1 MTKHE
6 RKRERAARAAIGGIT
21 AKDLKESMKKI
32 VEYAKPY
39 TEIFSRSELGGHFV
53 EMITGF
59 TSNLERKS
67 AEPIAVMH
75 GLARRPIQHFV
86 GGSKWPWEPLMK
98 RERQEVAQE
107 IGIEDGSL
115 ILDGSATPKKGTETV
130 GVKRQWCGRLGKQDN
145 CVIGVYATYVG
156 TCDAAALVASELYL
170 PEEWVKDA
178 ARREAVFVPAEV
190 VYRTQPAIARDI
202 VTTLAGELPFAWVM
216 GDDEYGRSKAFR
228 DNVRGLGKNYIMDVP
243 KNTVVRRV
251 RKGTVGRLPKKR
263 LSVQKVVRHM
273 PASDW
278 STFHVRDGEKGP
290 IMVRAAMVPV
300 RTERDAG
307 TTGALGHRWV
317 EETFVVIETL
327 DGKDR
332 WYCLAHAAPGTTL
345 LEFVRR
351 AGIRHRIE
359 ETFEEAKGEVGLDHF
374 EVRSWHGWH
383 HHMTMGMIAHWF
395 LLREKRRLG
404 KKSAGSD
411 HQHDPHGHRTAL
423 LPADT
428 GALREHRELP
438 PDAERGSATSAF
450 PCAWS
455 GCTTTTTLAMN

>member
-1 MTKHE
+1 MIKSE
-6 RKRERAARAAIGGIT
+6 RKREKAARAAIGEIT
-21 AKDLKESMKKI
+21 GKDLKESMRKI
-32 VEYAKPY
+32 ERYARPY
-39 TEIFSRSELGGHFV
+39 KEIFSRSELGGHFV
-53 EMITGF
+53 EMMTGL

-75 GLARRPIQHFV
+75 GQPRRPLQRFV
-86 GGSKWPWEPLMK
+86 GGSQWSWEPLMT
-98 RERQEVAQE
+98 RERQEVAEE

-115 ILDGSATPKKGTETV
+115 VLDGSATPKKGTATV

-145 CVIGVYATYVG
+145 CVIGVYAAYVG
-156 TCDAAALVASELYL
+156 KGDAAALVASELYL

-178 ARREAVFVPAEV
+178 VRREAAFVPADV
-190 VYRTQPAIARDI
+190 VYRTQPEIARDI
-202 VTTLAGELPFAWVM
+202 VTTLAGELPFGWVM
-216 GDDEYGRSKAFR
+216 GDDEYGRCKAFR
-228 DNVRGLGKNYIMDVP
+228 DHVRGLGKSYIMDVP

-263 LSVQKVVRHM
+263 VPVEKVVRHM

-290 IMVRAAMVPV
+290 VMVRAAMVPV
-300 RTERDAG
+300 RTKRDQG
-307 TTGALGHRWV
+307 WV

-332 WYCLAHAAPGTTL
+332 WYCMAHAAPGTTL

-383 HHMTMGMIAHWF
+383 HHMAMGMIAHWF

-404 KKSAGSD
+404 KKSGGSD
-411 HQHDPHGHRTAL
+411 HQHDPHGDWLTVI
-423 LPADT
+423 PADSGT
-428 GALREHRELP
+428 LREHRELP
-438 PDAERGSATSAF
+438 PDAERGGAPGAF
-450 PCAWS
+450 PRAWS
-455 GCTTTTTLAMN
+455 GCSAPPPCAMNRDSHVSQ

>member
-1 MTKHE
+1 MNKSE
-6 RKRERAARAAIGGIT
+6 RKREKAARAAIGEVT

-39 TEIFSRSELGGHFV
+39 VEIFSRSEQGGHFV
-53 EMITGF
+53 EMMTGF

-115 ILDGSATPKKGTETV
+115 VLDGSATPKKGTATV

-145 CVIGVYATYVG
+145 CVIGVYGSYVG
-156 TCDAAALVASELYL
+156 RNDATALVAAELYL
-170 PEEWVKDA
+170 PEEWVKDT
-178 ARREAVFVPAEV
+178 ARREAAFVPTEV
-190 VYRTQPAIARDI
+190 VYRTQPEIARDI
-202 VTTLAGELPFAWVM
+202 VTTLAGELPFMWIM
-216 GDDEYGRSKAFR
+216 GDDEFGRCKAFR
-228 DNVRGLGKNYIMDVP
+228 DHARELGKSYIVDVP
-243 KNTVVRRV
+243 KNTVVRHV

-263 LSVQKVVRHM
+263 RSVEKVVRHL
-273 PASDW
+273 PTSEW
-278 STFHVRDGEKGP
+278 STLHVRDGEKGP
-290 IMVRAAMVPV
+290 VMVRAAMLPV
-300 RTERDAG
+300 KTER
-307 TTGALGHRWV
+307 GACWI

-374 EVRSWHGWH
+374 EVRSWHGWY
-383 HHMTMGMIAHWF
+383 HHMTMGLIAHWF

-404 KKSAGSD
+404 KKSGGSD
-411 HQHDPHGHRTAL
+411 HQHDPHGDWISL
-423 LPADT
+423 LSADAGT
-428 GALREHRELP
+428 VREHRELP
-438 PDAERGSATSAF
+438 PDAERGGAPSAF

-455 GCTTTTTLAMN
+455 GCTAPPPCAMN